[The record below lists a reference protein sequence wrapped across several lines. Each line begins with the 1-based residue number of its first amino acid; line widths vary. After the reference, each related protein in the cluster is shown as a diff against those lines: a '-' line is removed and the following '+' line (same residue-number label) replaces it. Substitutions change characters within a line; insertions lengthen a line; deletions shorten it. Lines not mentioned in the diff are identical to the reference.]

1 MQLTDPSFLFF
12 IMPLL
17 LVVSFAGFGVRMAVL
32 IPVSLFFY
40 ACGSP
45 EYFVLFIAAVI
56 ANTALAYLISAL
68 RKSEETKPFSL
79 CALALGIA
87 ANLGILFYYKYV
99 DFFMMNMNT
108 VFGTSFRARELLL
121 PLGISFMT
129 FKAISLLV
137 DVYKGTVE
145 LSRNPAY
152 PILYFSF
159 FGQIISGPI
168 ARYNEFYQE
177 RLSDDHSEAGI
188 SGTLKRLA
196 DGGYLFLRGFCKKTL
211 IANLLLPLADEVFSL
226 PKGDG
231 GASIFWLG
239 SIAFSL
245 QLYYDFSG
253 YSDMAIGIGRMFGIH
268 CEDNFNYPYASKS
281 VSEFWRRW
289 HISLGRWFKDYVY
302 LPLGGSRVSQA
313 RLFLNLF
320 TVWLLTGLWHGDNWT
335 FIVWGLV
342 NFCGVYLEKLLRR
355 KGEHKSSV
363 IEILSRVPVLVFFNL
378 QWVIFNSKDL
388 ASAITFILR
397 MFGIGKG
404 GFADARA
411 SVLLGEYWPVLLAA
425 AILAF
430 PVIPKIKEK
439 LDKRNDGVSSVIYA
453 ALGFALCAA
462 SVLGF
467 AILVSGENNPFLYG
481 NF

>member
-1 MQLTDPSFLFF
+1 MQFTDPSFLLF
-12 IMPLL
+12 IMPFLL
-17 LVVSFAGFGVRMAVL
+17 IVSLMSFGIRMAVL

-45 EYFVLFIAAVI
+45 EYFILFVATVLG
-56 ANTALAYLISAL
+56 NTVLAYLIEAA
-68 RKSEETKPFSL
+68 RGREGAKNPAGL
-79 CALALGIA
+79 CLLVIGIT
-87 ANLGILFYYKYV
+87 ANLGALFYYKYF
-99 DFFMMNMNT
+99 DFFAANINT
-108 VFGTSFRARELLL
+108 VFGTSLKAKELLL

-137 DVYKGTVE
+137 DVYKSTAK
-145 LSRNPAY
+145 LSKNPAY

-168 ARYNEFYQE
+168 ARYNEFYRAKLSE
-177 RLSDDHSEAGI
+177 DHDDNALKRLSDGA
-188 SGTLKRLA
+188 
-196 DGGYLFLRGFCKKTL
+196 YLFLRGFCKKTM
-211 IANLLLPLADEVFSL
+211 IANLLLPLADEVFS
-226 PKGDG
+226 DAG
-231 GASIFWLG
+231 GSISLFWLG

-268 CEDNFNYPYASKS
+268 CEDNFLYPYSSKS

-313 RLFLNLF
+313 RLFMNLF
-320 TVWLLTGLWHGDNWT
+320 AVWLLTGLWHGDNWT

-342 NFCGVYLEKLLRR
+342 NFAAVYVEKLIH
-355 KGEHKSSV
+355 KKDEHRSG
-363 IEILSRVPVLVFFNL
+363 IMNILSRIPVLLFFNF
-378 QWVIFNSKDL
+378 QWVIFNSADL
-388 ASAITFILR
+388 KSAVEFVLR
-397 MFGIGKG
+397 MFGIGASG
-404 GFADARA
+404 IIDERA
-411 SVLLGEYWPVLLAA
+411 GVLFGEYWLVLLAA
-425 AILAF
+425 CVFAF

-439 LDKRNDGVSSVIYA
+439 LDKRNDGIA
-453 ALGFALCAA
+453 ALVYGAMGLALCAV
-462 SVLGF
+462 SIMGF
-467 AILVSGENNPFLYG
+467 AVLVSGESNPFLYG